1 MVRYEKAVGLHHKD
15 LPSIQD
21 ILKKMRDCPK
31 MSRFQWCSCVR
42 SLCDETLLNDFVS
55 TVDSITASEDGSLD
69 MGNSLDP
76 VEEGLQLVAQDRS
89 LPQKRMVIAKKL
101 AAMKSFCTEEV
112 KQPFRANL
120 IKIERNTSGT
130 ARTTLPLLAVRL
142 DSPTMLAKSRR
153 REISKTSELERS
165 TRGTT
170 RKRAAPRETSKKALS
185 RKRRRRQKKGSDP
198 LRTRNEASRT

>member
-1 MVRYEKAVGLHHKD
+1 MREVGMAFRSLVTCADDLRTLTYAKARDIVVRYEKAVGPHHKD

-55 TVDSITASEDGSLD
+55 TVDSITASEDGSMD

-112 KQPFRANL
+112 K
-120 IKIERNTSGT
+120 
-130 ARTTLPLLAVRL
+130 
-142 DSPTMLAKSRR
+142 
-153 REISKTSELERS
+153 
-165 TRGTT
+165 
-170 RKRAAPRETSKKALS
+170 
-185 RKRRRRQKKGSDP
+185 
-198 LRTRNEASRT
+198 